1 MEEEQDEE
9 KKEKYKKMQ
18 KEGDTINLK
27 FLNNQVT
34 ETNFNAIDNEKRQQK
49 KQEK

>member
-18 KEGDTINLK
+18 KEGESINLK
-27 FLNNQVT
+27 FLKNQAK
-34 ETNFNAIDNEKRQQK
+34 ETKFKAVENEKRQN
-49 KQEK
+49 